1 MSFYVGAPIWGAK
14 FWVGNFFPP
23 KSKQHDFLSL
33 YSRRLNTVEGNTT
46 FYALPSPD
54 TVKRWV
60 SDTPPDFRFCLKF
73 PKLISH
79 EKRLVG
85 AELETRVFLE
95 CVAGLDGRAGPSFL
109 QLPPTFSA
117 KSLPTLETYL
127 AALPKDFRY
136 AVEVRHPDF
145 FKEPDE
151 AALDDLLRRYD
162 IARCVF
168 DTRGLREAD
177 PVDDPALRKAQQ
189 EKPHVPVR
197 FTRTASF
204 AFVRFVGHPTLEEN
218 APFLEEWADKVAG
231 WLDNDDD
238 VFFFCH
244 LPDDKDVPP
253 MCRDLYARVNA
264 RFGLPPM
271 PEWDENGLVQDRL
284 F

>member
-1 MSFYVGAPIWGAK
+1 MSFYLGAPIWGAK
-14 FWVGNFFPP
+14 FWVGSFFPP

-33 YSRRLNTVEGNTT
+33 YSHRLNTVEGNTT

-60 SDTPPDFRFCLKF
+60 ADTPPDFRFCLKF
-73 PKLISH
+73 PKIISH

-85 AELETRVFLE
+85 AELETRVFLSVME
-95 CVAGLDGRAGPSFL
+95 GLDGRAGPSFL

-127 AALPKDFRY
+127 AALPKDFQY
-136 AVEVRHPDF
+136 AVEVRHMDF
-145 FKEPDE
+145 FGGPGEE
-151 AALDDLLRRYD
+151 ALDALLQQHD
-162 IARCVF
+162 IARCNF
-168 DTRGLREAD
+168 DTRGLRLAD

-189 EKPHVPVR
+189 EKPHVPAR

-204 AFVRFVGHPTLEEN
+204 AFVRYVGHPTLDEN
-218 APFLEEWADKVAG
+218 APLLEEWADKVAS
-231 WLDNDDD
+231 WLVKDED

-253 MCRDLYARVNA
+253 MCRYFYSLVNA
-264 RFGLPPM
+264 RFSLPPM
-271 PEWDENGLVQDRL
+271 PEWDDQGLIQDSL